1 MKHAIAAVIAVAALS
16 LAPKIASAQSISI
29 ACEASNFCFSDAS
42 GVSYDTISWSANTF
56 QTNAI
61 FPANCTNQEF
71 CRFYCPTREGWIS
84 MTVNYSIGGQVVG
97 SASSQVRCTA
107 QDI

>member
-1 MKHAIAAVIAVAALS
+1 MKGTLIAALAVVALAM
-16 LAPKIASAQSISI
+16 APKIASAQSVSI
-29 ACEASNFCFSDAS
+29 ACEPSNFCFSDAQ

-56 QTNAI
+56 NTGAI
-61 FPANCTNQEF
+61 FPANCTNKSF
-71 CRFYCPTREGWIS
+71 CRFYCPTRQGFIN
-84 MTVNYSIGGQVVG
+84 MTVNYSLGGQVVG